1 MRDVARS
8 WAELLVW
15 AWLCVGCNKE
25 TAGEVA
31 SGAPAAAAAPS
42 TAPGVAPAV
51 AAASAAPLTGF
62 DPCVVGSYR
71 AKSVTL
77 SSDQVKAAGGAGVK
91 MQIEPSGR
99 TTLDFGS
106 MENVIAGGS
115 GMSFDFRYAGTATGT
130 LKTPARGKFESE
142 NPDYSKLN
150 VTANVKVPGAGT
162 VPMFEAT
169 PVTELVKMAS
179 GVAAAAKGLPGALG
193 AAGAPKGIDS
203 APIFS
208 SSAYECRPDSLT
220 LTGAQ
225 NVVWE
230 FVRARS

>member
-1 MRDVARS
+1 MRYVARS
-8 WAELLVW
+8 WAAVLVS

-25 TAGEVA
+25 TAGGAA
-31 SGAPAAAAAPS
+31 SSGPALAAAPSVAPAAAS
-42 TAPGVAPAV
+42 VVA
-51 AAASAAPLTGF
+51 AAPLTGF
-62 DPCVVGSYR
+62 DPCVVGSFR

-77 SSDQVKAAGGAGVK
+77 NADQVKAAGGAGVT
-91 MQIEPSGR
+91 MRIEPSGK
-99 TTLDFGS
+99 TALDFGS
-106 MENVIAGGS
+106 MENVIASGS
-115 GMSFDFRYAGTATGT
+115 GMSFDFRYARTATGT
-130 LKTPARGKFESE
+130 LKTPARGKFDSE
-142 NPDYSKLN
+142 NSDYSKLK

-162 VPMFEAT
+162 VPMFKDT
-169 PVTELVKMAS
+169 PIPELVKMAS
-179 GVAAAAKGLPGALG
+179 GMAAAAKGLPGAAG

-230 FVRARS
+230 FVRVQS